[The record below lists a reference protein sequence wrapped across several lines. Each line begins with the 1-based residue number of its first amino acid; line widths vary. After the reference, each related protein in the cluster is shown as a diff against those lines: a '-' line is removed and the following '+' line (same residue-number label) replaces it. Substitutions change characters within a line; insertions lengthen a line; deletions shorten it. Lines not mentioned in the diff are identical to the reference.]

1 MQGSG
6 FLCFYGSG
14 SFTRAG
20 SRDLVMCM
28 VLPTNQPVA
37 CGVNRLDWQTSSPPT
52 TSNQR
57 SIVFRLVFAV
67 FVFGA
72 PGAPHSAPLRRL
84 VKCMFFVW

>member
-1 MQGSG
+1 
-6 FLCFYGSG
+6 
-14 SFTRAG
+14 
-20 SRDLVMCM
+20 M

-37 CGVNRLDWQTSSPPT
+37 GGVNRLDWQTSSPPT

-72 PGAPHSAPLRRL
+72 PGAPHSAPL
-84 VKCMFFVW
+84 